1 MEFGNTVSQ
10 NITIDDE
17 VWVFPVTPEGD
28 TAIEVHLKYRSLFL
42 LGAVLTSLGS
52 PVRL

>member
-1 MEFGNTVSQ
+1 MTV
-10 NITIDDE
+10 DDE
-17 VWVFPVTPEGD
+17 VRVFPGTPGGD
-28 TAIEVHLKYRSLFL
+28 TAIEVHMKYRSLFL